1 MRTCRPDQRKGAT
14 RAFTLIEVAV
24 ALAISVLV
32 MGGMFKGYTM
42 ASRRAQF
49 SSYQLAANAMAM
61 QQMESIVAAT
71 WVVSGTSVTN
81 IFSPSL
87 TNMQVSALCLP
98 NSATNLVYATNYA
111 TVTQVST
118 NPPYLMV
125 QVRCVWN
132 FMGMGIFTN
141 TVAVLRSPDL

>member
-1 MRTCRPDQRKGAT
+1 MRICRPNRNGAAT
-14 RAFTLIEVAV
+14 QAFTLIEVSV

-32 MGGMFKGYTM
+32 MAGMFQGYNM

-61 QQMESIVAAT
+61 QQMESIVAAN

-81 IFSPSL
+81 IFCSSL
-87 TNMQVSALCLP
+87 TTTQVSALCLP

-111 TVTQVST
+111 TVTQIST
-118 NPPYLMV
+118 NPPYLMI
-125 QVRCVWN
+125 QVSCIWS
-132 FMGMGIFTN
+132 FMGMGVFTN
-141 TVAVLRSPDL
+141 TVAVLRAPDL

>member
-1 MRTCRPDQRKGAT
+1 MRTCRPNRKRGT
-14 RAFTLIEVAV
+14 IPAFTLIEVAV
-24 ALAISVLV
+24 ALAISVLI
-32 MGGMFKGYTM
+32 MTGMFKGYTL

-81 IFSPSL
+81 VFNSSL
-87 TNMQVSALCLP
+87 TNTQVAALCLP

-111 TVTQVST
+111 TVSQIST

-125 QVRCVWN
+125 QVSCIWN
-132 FMGMGIFTN
+132 FMGMGTFTN
-141 TVAVLRSPDL
+141 TVAVLRGPDL